1 MRPRDFDGARLA
13 VIAAAHLLSTSVG
26 AEVVP
31 RLLSRHALP
40 MDAGEAGTPIPAL
53 RMGRTIGVL
62 ERALGLTFILLDA
75 WTGLAGIVAAKSI
88 ARFKDLEQRAFA
100 EYFLVGTLA
109 SLLVTAAVGAAT
121 IGGLTALR

>member
-1 MRPRDFDGARLA
+1 
-13 VIAAAHLLSTSVG
+13 
-26 AEVVP
+26 
-31 RLLSRHALP
+31 